1 MTLYD
6 TFWSPAILHSNG
18 LIFLDILG
26 AMGLGLILGFERN
39 FHGHAA
45 GMRTYALV
53 SGSAAAVTAIGGFSG
68 QWFGGPE
75 IVQGHV
81 VAEATHVIQGIVTG
95 IGFLGAGVILRD
107 GATIRGLS
115 TAASIWTTAAIG
127 IIVGVGF
134 YSAAILTTLMTVALM
149 IGFKRVEM
157 RMPHRRQFKA
167 SITLSR
173 PEALPFVDVDQF
185 MRKFGF
191 TVGDYSCQ
199 NDKGQKH
206 VCYEMVL
213 HSDATHNFNEL
224 LNALDRMESVSAY
237 NLSPMRD

>member
-1 MTLYD
+1 MTLYE
-6 TFWSPAILHSNG
+6 TFWGSAALTSNG
-18 LIFLDILG
+18 LICLDILG

-53 SGSAAAVTAIGGFSG
+53 CGSAAAVTAIGGFSG
-68 QWFGGPE
+68 QWFGGPD

-115 TAASIWTTAAIG
+115 TAASIWAAAAIG
-127 IIVGVGF
+127 IVVGVGF
-134 YSAAILTTLMTVALM
+134 YFAAMFITVMTVILM
-149 IGFKRVEM
+149 IGFKRLEM
-157 RMPHRRQFKA
+157 RLPHRRQFKA
-167 SITLSR
+167 LITLSG
-173 PEALPFVDVDQF
+173 PEAMPREKIHSF

-191 TVGDYSCQ
+191 SVGDFTCQ
-199 NDKGQKH
+199 SDKIQKH
-206 VCYEMVL
+206 ICYDMVL
-213 HSDATHNFNEL
+213 HSDASHNFNEL
-224 LNALDRMESVSAY
+224 VNELDHMESVLSY
-237 NLSPMRD
+237 SLSPMRD

>member
-1 MTLYD
+1 MTLFD
-6 TFWSPAILHSNG
+6 TFWGPTILHTNG

-68 QWFGGPE
+68 QWFGGPD

-115 TAASIWTTAAIG
+115 TAASIWATAAIG

-149 IGFKRVEM
+149 IGFKRLEM
-157 RMPHRRQFKA
+157 RMPA
-167 SITLSR
+167 
-173 PEALPFVDVDQF
+173 A
-185 MRKFGF
+185 
-191 TVGDYSCQ
+191 
-199 NDKGQKH
+199 
-206 VCYEMVL
+206 
-213 HSDATHNFNEL
+213 
-224 LNALDRMESVSAY
+224 
-237 NLSPMRD
+237 